1 MPCSFSETKCAIHIC
16 TSHLRTEEE
25 EAQSLLDT
33 LKMVEITWGRDHR
46 SKEILF
52 KRILDKKEQGDEE
65 DS

>member
-1 MPCSFSETKCAIHIC
+1 MLQKSF
-16 TSHLRTEEE
+16 SHLRTEEE
-25 EAQSLLDT
+25 EAHNLLDT